1 MPGIVSLSDRR
12 QPLIRARGL
21 TKHYAGR
28 CVVDHMDLDIPQG
41 CLFGVL
47 GPNGAGKST
56 TMRMLQGVTPPD
68 SGELIVMD
76 CHIPSQAAR
85 ARIRMGVVPQI
96 DNLDPD
102 FTVEENLQVYGY
114 YFGLS
119 SQTMRPR
126 IAELLHFVNLEGYER
141 AHINA
146 LSGGMKR
153 RLTFARAL
161 INRPDLI
168 ILDEPTTGLDP
179 QVRHQV
185 WDKLRE
191 LRQQGRTLLLTTHYL
206 EEAQRLCDEL
216 VIIDHGKILE
226 HGKPQELIDR
236 LVESEVV
243 EIHDNA
249 RAIDVLESIQGC
261 RIESSG
267 GSIYGYLH
275 NAKSAIDLLH
285 EQGIASLQR
294 PANLEDV
301 FLKLTGHGLRG

>member
-1 MPGIVSLSDRR
+1 MSEQQKPAV
-12 QPLIRARGL
+12 RAHGL
-21 TKHYAGR
+21 TKYYAGR
-28 CVVDHMDLDIPQG
+28 CVVDHLDLSIPQG

-56 TMRMLQGVTPPD
+56 AMRMLQGVTPPD
-68 SGELIVMD
+68 GGELLVMG
-76 CHIPSQAAR
+76 CHIPAQASR
-85 ARIRMGVVPQI
+85 ARRIMGVVPQI

-102 FTVEENLQVYGY
+102 FTVEENLQTYGL
-114 YFGLS
+114 YFGLDM
-119 SQTMRPR
+119 QTIRQR
-126 IAELLHFVNLEGYER
+126 IAELLHFVNLEGYEQ

-161 INRPDLI
+161 INKPDLI

-179 QVRHQV
+179 QVRHQI

-216 VIIDHGKILE
+216 VIIDHGRILE
-226 HGKPQELIDR
+226 HGRPRELIAD
-236 LVESEVV
+236 LVEPEVV
-243 EIHDNA
+243 EIHDNPHA
-249 RAIDVLESIQGC
+249 VDVLKSVQGC

-267 GSIYGYLH
+267 DSVYGYLH
-275 NAKSAIDLLH
+275 DARSAIDRLH

-301 FLKLTGHGLRG
+301 FLKLTGRGLRS

>member
-1 MPGIVSLSDRR
+1 MSKRENPA
-12 QPLIRARGL
+12 IRAHGL
-21 TKHYAGR
+21 TKYYAGR
-28 CVVDHMDLDIPQG
+28 CVVDRMELNIPQG

-68 SGELIVMD
+68 GGELVVMG
-76 CHIPSQAAR
+76 CHIPSQAVR
-85 ARIRMGVVPQI
+85 ARKGMGVVPQI

-102 FTVEENLQVYGY
+102 FTVEENLQTYGH
-114 YFGLS
+114 YFGIDA
-119 SQTMRPR
+119 QIIRQR
-126 IAELLHFVNLEGYER
+126 IAELLHFVDLEGYER

-161 INRPDLI
+161 INKPDLI

-179 QVRHQV
+179 QVRHQI

-226 HGKPQELIDR
+226 HGEPRQLIAN
-236 LVESEVV
+236 LVEPEVV
-243 EIHDNA
+243 EIHDNP
-249 RAIDVLESIQGC
+249 RAIDVLQAIRGC

-267 GSIYGYLH
+267 DSIYGYLH
-275 NAKSAIDLLH
+275 DAKSAIDLLH

-301 FLKLTGHGLRG
+301 FLKLTGRGLRG

>member
-1 MPGIVSLSDRR
+1 MSERR
-12 QPLIRARGL
+12 YLAVRARGL
-21 TKHYAGR
+21 TKYYADR
-28 CVVDHMDLDIPQG
+28 CVVDRINLDIPQG

-68 SGELIVMD
+68 DGDLVVMG
-76 CHIPSQAAR
+76 CHIPSQAVR
-85 ARIRMGVVPQI
+85 ARTRMGVIPQT

-102 FTVEENLQVYGY
+102 FTVEENLQVYAH
-114 YFGLS
+114 YFGMDA
-119 SQTMRPR
+119 QAVQPR
-126 IAELLHFVNLEGYER
+126 ISELLHFVDLEGYER
-141 AHINA
+141 AHINS

-161 INRPDLI
+161 INEPDLI

-179 QVRHQV
+179 QVRHQI

-216 VIIDHGKILE
+216 VIIDQGKILE
-226 HGKPQELIDR
+226 HGRPQELIAR

-243 EIHDNA
+243 EIHDNP
-249 RAIDVLESIQGC
+249 RAMDVLQSIQGC
-261 RIESSG
+261 RTESSG

-301 FLKLTGHGLRG
+301 FLKLTGRGLRG